1 MKSEK
6 WNLTNEANVNVVKHL
21 NFSQYFSSVILK
33 VIVQNLLSEVEV
45 TKENMNIPY
54 EEEAH
59 R

>member
-33 VIVQNLLSEVEV
+33 VIVQNFLSEVEV
-45 TKENMNIPY
+45 AKENMNILY